1 MTLVDLIAEEHPEWD
16 RYDRRQ
22 ASLLPPYFIDPE
34 QPTVRILVFKDF
46 VRVTT
51 FFEGFH
57 VSIPAADPQFFIKIR
72 KAINQGCL
80 EWKKNWSGERTF

>member
-1 MTLVDLIAEEHPEWD
+1 MTLADLIAEEHPEWD

-51 FFEGFH
+51 FL
-57 VSIPAADPQFFIKIR
+57 
-72 KAINQGCL
+72 KA
-80 EWKKNWSGERTF
+80 SM